1 MRTHTLVAAIA
12 VIFSVYFAE
21 AHAQQNAIHAQAIA
35 DTERDSQGYNAFAW
49 AIGGCLGGLAWR
61 IRRSNTDLPFANF
74 TDTNTDKTAYRES
87 T

>member
-35 DTERDSQGYNAFAW
+35 DAERDSQGHNAITW
-49 AIGGCLGGLAWR
+49 GVCPGLP
-61 IRRSNTDLPFANF
+61 T
-74 TDTNTDKTAYRES
+74 
-87 T
+87 